1 MAVELYAS
9 IDRSKVDKLPFF
21 KGTYPFG
28 YVDTN
33 DEMRLGI
40 VYEVDAASAE
50 KLKKL
55 LAGKEDRKLVQGDR
69 VFVLSGCKIPQFKI
83 KEYLRTIGA
92 VMVNNIE
99 DATVFV
105 GNKRVSKKCSDY
117 DYIRMDSTSM
127 IIDTVY
133 SNTDKKE
140 LEVDE
145 FKIDPVLNDYF
156 PDLGKLKDVRL
167 NKAACSN
174 NSDAVTGS
182 ARYMQ
187 CITPYVARLAYEI
200 LSRKMITITEESL
213 FNQLPYVAK
222 LDKQLTEQ
230 LMMMMSSSD
239 SDNHKTAH
247 EILANSDWKDADLYL
262 YTIAR
267 EHYYQLSSSRYKNIR
282 LFREEARMAERSQ
295 MNEETFL
302 REQLK
307 QDKLTTEALELLL
320 PLVADRV
327 EQRVN
332 AVNSSI
338 FSIKI
343 ELKPEYENILGP
355 HKFNKEVVPDKNS
368 VPDED

>member
-1 MAVELYAS
+1 MAVDLYAS
-9 IDRSKVDKLPFF
+9 IDRTKVDKLPFL

-33 DEMRLGI
+33 DELRLGI
-40 VYEVDAASAE
+40 VHEVDAAAAE

-83 KEYLRTIGA
+83 KEYCRGIGA

-105 GNKRVSKKCSDY
+105 GNRRISKKCSDY

-133 SNTDKKE
+133 CNTDKKE
-140 LEVDE
+140 IDLDD
-145 FKIDPVLNDYF
+145 FKMDPVVSDYF
-156 PDLGKLKDVRL
+156 PEIDKLKDVRF
-167 NKAACSN
+167 NKAAASCS
-174 NSDAVTGS
+174 SDAVKGS
-182 ARYMQ
+182 VRYMN
-187 CITPYVARLAYEI
+187 CITPYVARLAYEL
-200 LSRKMITITEESL
+200 LSKKMVTITEESL
-213 FNQLPYVAK
+213 FNQLPAVAK
-222 LDKQLTEQ
+222 LDKQLWEQ
-230 LMMMMSSSD
+230 LMMMMGSTD
-239 SDNHKTAH
+239 AENHKMAH
-247 EILANSDWKDADLYL
+247 EVLANCDWRDADLYL

-267 EHYYQLSSSRYKNIR
+267 EHQYQIAGSRYKNVR
-282 LFREEARMAERSQ
+282 LFREEAGMLERSQ

-307 QDKLTTEALELLL
+307 ENKLTTEALELLL

-355 HKFNKEVVPDKNS
+355 HKFNKEVVPDKNT